1 MLTLRRLRV
10 NFVRLWDASTK
21 LPRRG
26 ALSNLAQRS
35 NTAFWLTG
43 WTNKRE
49 TARRHGPEA

>member
-10 NFVRLWDASTK
+10 NFVRRWDASTK